1 MNDPRQAADE
11 RLRLSKLAMDA
22 ASLAVEEAAPFAAD
36 AIAAAAAVDE
46 FDG

>member
-11 RLRLSKLAMDA
+11 RLRLSKLEMNA
-22 ASLAVEEAAPFAAD
+22 ASPVVEEAAPFAAD
-36 AIAAAAAVDE
+36 AIAAAAVDE